1 MCNEGRGTALVLAVG
16 ENTYVEQLM
25 SKFTVEP
32 DEVPESELQ
41 KNLTIVQRNLSMI
54 GYLIAFLTM
63 LALIM
68 QAIFGVSVDKKK
80 DFDLDWTCDLVD
92 APIIALI
99 LIILVGSNGV
109 YLVVSV
115 SFAKSMSSLFQ
126 HMVMVPKFQDIEL
139 LAYCNEIVTDKT
151 GCLT

>member
-16 ENTYVEQLM
+16 ENTYVGQLM
-25 SKFTVEP
+25 SKFTIEP
-32 DEVPESELQ
+32 DEVDEVPESELQ
-41 KNLTIVQRNLSMI
+41 KNLTMVQRNLAMI

-68 QAIFGVSVDKKK
+68 QAIFGVSVDKNK
-80 DFDLDWTCDLVD
+80 DFDLDWTCHLVD

-109 YLVVSV
+109 YFMVSV

-126 HMVMVPKFQDIEL
+126 HMVMVP
-139 LAYCNEIVTDKT
+139 
-151 GCLT
+151 